1 MKIFTEA
8 FFTTKGKTIM
18 LAFTLITL
26 FLLNSQDL
34 FGQTTSNS
42 GFENGTTNWTTTGVT
57 TTTNARTGVNSLRS
71 ASSTST
77 TNTAHTNANTILI
90 YPNNYGITIGWAKGS
105 NTFSSASAGG
115 TLLGTTGSSTTA
127 TIGTTLRRLTYASA
141 QNVSEN

>member
-34 FGQTTSNS
+34 FWQTTSNS

-90 YPNNYGITIGWAKGS
+90 YPNNFKLFDT
-105 NTFSSASAGG
+105 
-115 TLLGTTGSSTTA
+115 
-127 TIGTTLRRLTYASA
+127 
-141 QNVSEN
+141 